1 MTAEPAAAVHRA
13 VVLPVSRAEAWRAVT
28 DPDALA
34 CWLADEVELD
44 ARAGGAASFRWDDG
58 SARVGVVNELTEQR
72 RIAFRWRAVG
82 EDDDGVADRARVLA
96 GGPDDD
102 GESLVELT
110 LDDVEG
116 GTRVSVV
123 EVQTSSLRTGDAP
136 LTPAGTPTAW
146 TQRMGALAACSVCA
160 WT

>member
-13 VVLPVSRAEAWRAVT
+13 VVLPVSRADAWRAVT
-28 DPDALA
+28 DPEALA

-44 ARAGGAASFRWDDG
+44 AREGGAARFVWEDG
-58 SARVGVVNELTEQR
+58 SARVGVVDELTEQR
-72 RIAFRWRAVG
+72 RIAFRWREDGG
-82 EDDDGVADRARVLA
+82 EE
-96 GGPDDD
+96 
-102 GESLVELT
+102 ESIVELT

-116 GTRVSVV
+116 GTRVSVF
-123 EVQTSSLRTGDAP
+123 EARTDVLDQGDAA
-136 LTPAGTPTAW
+136 LTPVGTPTAW